1 MGQRGQIVDQK
12 MAKNLCK
19 KAKNRVF
26 GPKVP
31 AF

>member
-12 MAKNLCK
+12 GLKICVK
-19 KAKNRVF
+19 RQKNRVF
-26 GPKVP
+26 GPKKP